1 MNSDE
6 IRERFLS
13 FFTTNNHKQVNS
25 SGLIPNEDPTLLF
38 TNAGMVQFK
47 DTFLGNDNRDY
58 TKACSCQKSLRAGGK
73 HNDLENVGRTRRHH
87 TFFEMLGNFSF
98 GDYFK
103 EDAIKYAWIF
113 LTEELKISS
122 EKLYVTVFE
131 NDDEAEEIWSKYID
145 KKRIFR
151 LGEKDNFWSMGETG
165 PCGPCSE
172 IIYDMG
178 NLLQDPDEIDICD
191 GERYLEIWNL
201 VFMQF
206 DRDTEGNLKK
216 LPRPSI
222 DTGMG
227 LERLASILQNVD
239 SNYDTDLFKDLINFS
254 SLAKGV
260 EYGKNNEFDVSYRV
274 LADHARAATF
284 LISDGVIPSSEGR
297 GYVLRRILRRAIRHY
312 KKLNINEPYLFK
324 LSELVINKMKPFY
337 IELEKNKENILS
349 MIKIEE
355 QKFLATIDKGLDLLN
370 DYLELAK
377 DTKILSGKNIFKLY
391 DTFGFPVDLIEDILK
406 SSDIKMDIEGYE
418 EEMLIQRKSSKV
430 SSKFKSTISENL
442 NLSQISSKVT
452 DGFVGYDSF
461 ESESKIIGIIKDNE
475 IVENSMQNEKVL
487 IIFDKTPFYGESGGQ
502 IGDKGNATSN
512 KVEIEIFDTQ
522 KTKDGLILHNSI
534 IKKGNISNG
543 DTLTLN
549 INSRLR
555 KSISQHHSATHIL
568 HYALRKILGS
578 HVRQAGSL
586 VESNRLRFDFS
597 HFNNIDNEQLLQI
610 EKECNLKILE
620 NSVIKIDENVPYKK
634 AIKNGANAFF
644 EEKYGEFVR
653 VVNIG
658 DYSMELCGGT
668 HVDRSGDLGFISIY
682 SEGSISS
689 GIRRIE
695 AYTSTTALNF
705 YLSMK
710 DNINNSAKLLS
721 SSSENINNEIRRIM
735 KENVELKN
743 KINVFEKNKTQNLA
757 TDLKL
762 NPILYNGIKIISFL
776 TSDTSPNDL
785 KSIWDNIKKA
795 ENNIIGIF
803 ASNNEN
809 KTVLICAAK
818 LDQKDFKC
826 NQAINIISEK
836 FNGKGGGKK
845 DLAQAGCDKIDSLDN
860 AIDIVKNLL

>member
-1 MNSDE
+1 MAKTLNE
-6 IRERFLS
+6 IRSTFLDYFEKNDHKIVES
-13 FFTTNNHKQVNS
+13 SNLVPNN
-25 SGLIPNEDPTLLF
+25 DPTLMF
-38 TNAGMVQFK
+38 ANSGMVQFK
-47 DTFLGNDNRDY
+47 NVFTGLEKRDY
-58 TKACSCQKSLRAGGK
+58 QRATTSQKCVRAGGK
-73 HNDLENVGRTRRHH
+73 HNDLENVGYTPRHH

-103 EDAIKYAWIF
+103 ERGIELAWNLITKDF
-113 LTEELKISS
+113 GLNKDR
-122 EKLYVTVFE
+122 LYVTVFHE
-131 NDDEAEEIWSKYID
+131 DDEAFNFW
-145 KKRIFR
+145 KKIAGFSDDRIIR
-151 LGEKDNFWSMGETG
+151 IATSDNFWSMGETG

-254 SLAKGV
+254 SVAKGV

-475 IVENSMQNEKVL
+475 IVENSTQNEKVL

-502 IGDKGNATSN
+502 IGDKGKATSN

-534 IKKGNISNG
+534 VKKGNISNG

-658 DYSMELCGGT
+658 DYSM
-668 HVDRSGDLGFISIY
+668 
-682 SEGSISS
+682 
-689 GIRRIE
+689 
-695 AYTSTTALNF
+695 
-705 YLSMK
+705 
-710 DNINNSAKLLS
+710 
-721 SSSENINNEIRRIM
+721 
-735 KENVELKN
+735 
-743 KINVFEKNKTQNLA
+743 
-757 TDLKL
+757 
-762 NPILYNGIKIISFL
+762 
-776 TSDTSPNDL
+776 
-785 KSIWDNIKKA
+785 
-795 ENNIIGIF
+795 
-803 ASNNEN
+803 
-809 KTVLICAAK
+809 
-818 LDQKDFKC
+818 
-826 NQAINIISEK
+826 
-836 FNGKGGGKK
+836 
-845 DLAQAGCDKIDSLDN
+845 
-860 AIDIVKNLL
+860 